1 MRDFLPRFNNQFRVP
16 AQQPQ
21 IAYRSLD
28 PSICL
33 ERFLCFKRLRQVA
46 RDNTVKYQWRTLQL
60 LPGQD
65 RPSYAGV
72 KVEVLEQS
80 DGQLMVHY
88 GGEVISHQEAP
99 PRSGALRASNGAL
112 APTPEMAQV
121 VRNLSQHGLSRCKCS
136 GWRPW
141 SQRSLSARMKTRTSG
156 RRLRHPERLPRASRP
171 CGRQCTTPDCRVSPS
186 EASPRNWVFPGT
198 RSASTL
204 IPGTT
209 RQPNSQTVTPISSS
223 PQCWRSFPLST
234 YPDIFAGQRH
244 Y

>member
-99 PRSGALRASNGAL
+99 PRPGALRASNGAL

-121 VRNLSQHGLSRCKCS
+121 VRNLSQHGLSRLQM
-136 GWRPW
+136 
-141 SQRSLSARMKTRTSG
+141 QRLAALESAVPQRQDEDEDLRAETPPPREATPRKQALWKAVHHARLQGVSLRGIAQELGISRNTVSKYADS
-156 RRLRHPERLPRASRP
+156 RA
-171 CGRQCTTPDCRVSPS
+171 
-186 EASPRNWVFPGT
+186 A
-198 RSASTL
+198 
-204 IPGTT
+204 T

-244 Y
+244 